1 MVGSNAEMMN
11 TITFIITP
19 ILALVT
25 FLWLRKYENGRRGKA
40 RKLPPAF
47 TNFVKSPSPNA
58 LDNLLNEQLSKN
70 EKIFSTRYNGE
81 DIIISADVDLNSF
94 SLKNEK
100 VLFNNF
106 FPPQVHTLL
115 GESGLFLSASD
126 PRYKQMKSL
135 TVGFLHSWE
144 IQTSF
149 LEEVQKAADR
159 VLSTWKHK
167 DVVLLRDEAE
177 RFNFNIIAKKCL
189 GLTADDPEGEQ
200 LQRALS
206 TLVKGIWTDPTNIP
220 SSIYCQALNAR
231 ENIITM
237 VMKMMESKERKSAK
251 AADWIDWLWENDPNS
266 SIENFYDAVIL
277 LSSAGIFTTAA
288 SISLAVYFLS
298 NCPRAVQQMREE
310 YLQILRAK
318 KDGKT
323 MLIWNEYKN
332 LEFTQCVIN
341 ETLRLGN
348 VISFIPKMAKEDVDF
363 KGFLIP
369 KRNPI
374 MIYLQA
380 THLDPTIFENPQL
393 FDPWR
398 WQSMDKTNCFFAFG
412 GKGVRQCNGEHIAR
426 IQIAIFLHRFFL
438 NYKWEPVEP
447 DHPIADPIAFPKQL
461 PIRVYPL
468 NHRSNES

>member
-11 TITFIITP
+11 TITFIIAP

-25 FLWLRKYENGRRGKA
+25 FLWLRKYEKGRRGKA

-47 TNFVKSPSPNA
+47 TNFVKSLSPNA
-58 LDNLLNEQLSKN
+58 LDDLLNEQLSKN

-100 VLFNNF
+100 VLFDNF
-106 FPPQVHTLL
+106 FPPQVLTLL

-126 PRYKQMKSL
+126 PRYKKRKSL
-135 TVGFLHSWE
+135 IVGFLHSWE

-177 RFNFNIIAKKCL
+177 R
-189 GLTADDPEGEQ
+189 
-200 LQRALS
+200 
-206 TLVKGIWTDPTNIP
+206 
-220 SSIYCQALNAR
+220 
-231 ENIITM
+231 
-237 VMKMMESKERKSAK
+237 
-251 AADWIDWLWENDPNS
+251 
-266 SIENFYDAVIL
+266 
-277 LSSAGIFTTAA
+277 
-288 SISLAVYFLS
+288 
-298 NCPRAVQQMREE
+298 
-310 YLQILRAK
+310 
-318 KDGKT
+318 
-323 MLIWNEYKN
+323 
-332 LEFTQCVIN
+332 VIN

-398 WQSMDKTNCFFAFG
+398 WQSMDKTNCFLAFG

-468 NHRSNES
+468 KHHSNES